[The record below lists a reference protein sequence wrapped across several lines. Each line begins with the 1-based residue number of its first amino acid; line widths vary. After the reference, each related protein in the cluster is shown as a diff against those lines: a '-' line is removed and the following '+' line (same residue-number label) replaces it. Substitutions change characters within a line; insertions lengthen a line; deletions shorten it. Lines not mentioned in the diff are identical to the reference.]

1 MSQDNDPDLKYWLGF
16 NRTKGIGPARLRAL
30 LDYFGNVSDAW
41 NASERQLR
49 DIGIDSRAA
58 EQLLETRANLDLDAA
73 LAKTHAAGIKML
85 TWDSPDH
92 PVYLKEIANPPALL
106 YVRGQLR
113 RDDEWAVAVVGTRRL
128 TAYGRQV
135 TCEIVRGLVRSKVT
149 IVSGLA
155 RGIDSVAHKEAIE
168 CGGRTLAVL
177 GCGPDIIYPAEN
189 RAVAHRIIDGQG
201 ALISDY
207 PLGTQPDAKNFP
219 PRNRIISG
227 LSLGVIVIEA
237 GQRSGA
243 LITAKFALEQDR
255 EVFAVPGN
263 INSPASKGTNKLI
276 QQGAKLVRRVDD
288 ILEELNLTMVPEHS
302 ALQMVMPETAEEV
315 AILGHLSHQPLHID
329 ELTRLAELPSGMVS
343 STLSMMELK
352 GMVQQ
357 VGGMNF
363 VLAREPD
370 PEYEV
375 RSAHSAPAALDLP
388 ERSK

>member
-1 MSQDNDPDLKYWLGF
+1 MSHANDPDLKYWLGF
-16 NRTKGIGPARLRAL
+16 NCTKGIGPAKQRAL
-30 LDYFGNVSDAW
+30 LDHFDSIADAW
-41 NASERQLR
+41 HASERQLNE
-49 DIGIDSRAA
+49 IGIGKKAVQ
-58 EQLLETRANLDLDAA
+58 QLLETRKTLDLDAA
-73 LAKTHAAGIKML
+73 LAQVHSAGITML
-85 TWDSPDH
+85 TWNSSEYPA
-92 PVYLKEIANPPALL
+92 YLKEIINPPPLL
-106 YVRGQLR
+106 YVRGQVK

-135 TCEIVRGLVRSKVT
+135 TRELVRGLVRSKVT

-155 RGIDSVAHKEAIE
+155 RGIDSAAHKEAID

-177 GCGPDIIYPAEN
+177 GCGPDIVYPAEN
-189 RAVAHRIIDGQG
+189 RAVAQKVVAGQG

-207 PLGTQPDAKNFP
+207 PLGTQPDARNFP

-227 LSLGVIVIEA
+227 LSLGVIVVEA
-237 GQRSGA
+237 GRRSGA

-263 INSPASKGTNKLI
+263 INSPASKGTNRLI

-302 ALQMVMPETAEEV
+302 ALQMVMPESAEEA

-329 ELTRLAELPSGMVS
+329 ELIRLAELPSGMVS

-363 VLAREPD
+363 VLAREP
-370 PEYEV
+370 
-375 RSAHSAPAALDLP
+375 
-388 ERSK
+388 